1 MTFPLLITFAICFM
15 TGGLYFSNYKLS
27 RSTWTF
33 YVIAVLFSIPAF
45 TKVLTM
51 AQG

>member
-1 MTFPLLITFAICFM
+1 MTLQLFVTFAICFM
-15 TGGLYFSNYKLS
+15 SGGIHFSNYKLS
-27 RSTWTF
+27 RSTWTW

-45 TKVLTM
+45 TKVITM